1 MVIPANLTIARLPH
15 LARFLDDTP
24 RAVAGWGRKRSGHRA
39 ERWARWLG
47 RPVALLEDGFI
58 RGVARHD
65 PPLSLIVDGL
75 GVYYDATAASAME
88 TAIAAGVDG
97 AQAARA
103 RALTASWQAG
113 AISKYNHSP
122 DYAGPLP
129 PRYVLVV
136 DQTWGDL
143 SVALGLADQSSFRA
157 MLDAALAENP
167 NSSVVVKVH
176 PDVFSHARRGWL
188 AADLLADPRLTV
200 IGSDCHAASLLRC
213 ADKVYAVTSLMG
225 FEALLW
231 GKPMRC
237 FGMPFYAG
245 WGLTEDDLRPPVRRG
260 AASLEALVHAALVG
274 QARYVDPVTGNIWQA
289 EQAIAHV
296 AQARRNRHEEPQP

>member
-1 MVIPANLTIARLPH
+1 MVIATNLKIARLPH
-15 LARFLDDTP
+15 LDRFLADTP
-24 RAVAGWGRKRSGHRA
+24 NAVAGWGRKHSGQRA
-39 ERWARWLG
+39 LRWARWLG

-58 RGVARHD
+58 RGVARGD
-65 PPLSLIVDGL
+65 PALSLIVDDV
-75 GVYYDATAASAME
+75 GVYYDATAPSGME
-88 TAIAAGVDG
+88 AAITAGVD
-97 AQAARA
+97 AVQRA
-103 RALTASWQAG
+103 RAHAMMASWQAG

-122 DYAGPLP
+122 DYAGTLP
-129 PRYVLVV
+129 SQYVLVV

-167 NSSVVVKVH
+167 TSSVVVKVH

-188 AADLLADPRLTV
+188 PADLLADPRVIL

-213 ADKVYAVTSLMG
+213 ADKVYTVTSLMG

-231 GKPMRC
+231 GKPVRC

-245 WGLTEDDLRPPVRRG
+245 WGLTSDDLPAPVRRG
-260 AASLEALVHAALVG
+260 AAKLEALIHAALVS
-274 QARYVDPVTGNIWQA
+274 QARYVDPASGTGWQV
-289 EQAIAHV
+289 EDAISHV
-296 AQARRNRHEEPQP
+296 AHARRSLRAPAP